1 MAKATQKTQRDYR
14 HTWYAVEWLSFY
26 GKRQADLIHDL
37 NWSRA
42 KASDVWNGLSYRQE
56 LIDDLAPYLNLRPY
70 ELLLHPDEAMAIRQ
84 LRTSALEIAKGV
96 SGVNL
101 PQNVQSITHKR
112 AS

>member
-14 HTWYAVEWLSFY
+14 HTWYAVEWLSHY

-42 KASDVWNGLSYRQE
+42 KASDVWNGISYRQE

-84 LRTSALEIAKGV
+84 LRSSAIEIAKGAERTDF
-96 SGVNL
+96 
-101 PQNVQSITHKR
+101 PQNVTPLPAKR
-112 AS
+112 A